1 MRKITIELPES
12 MAELYPKVGNKVFLS
27 ALRLSVKQLIKEE
40 QKKLKSI
47 NKRMSA
53 FERKYKVTFTEFEKS
68 LPSDSDV
75 QLHEDYGEWSYLVTV
90 ANAIEEDIQQYRRL
104 NGTEL

>member
-1 MRKITIELPES
+1 MKRITLELPES

-27 ALRLSVKQLIKEE
+27 ALHLSVKQLIRDE

-47 NKRMSA
+47 NKRMSV
-53 FERKYKVTFTEFEKS
+53 FEKKYRATFSEFEKS
-68 LPSDSDV
+68 LPSDGDV

-90 ANAIEEDIQQYRRL
+90 ADSIQEDIQKYSHL
-104 NGTEL
+104 NGAEL